1 MFRIIRRSSVV
12 LFLGLMCSGAWLLPG
27 CAEEAPKRKYRV
39 LEGTAEKIDLKTGQ
53 VSMNY
58 FSKKRNEELAVEG
71 RITDETEV
79 LINGRLARLEDIRPQ
94 EHVRVT
100 GYKEGKGANALVVVT
115 RVEIE
120 RPEWSDVGSSSG
132 AATQPAGP

>member
-1 MFRIIRRSSVV
+1 MFCIVRRSCIV
-12 LFLGLMCSGAWLLPG
+12 LVLGLLCGGVWLLPG
-27 CAEEAPKRKYRV
+27 CAEEAPNRKCRV

-71 RITDETEV
+71 RVTDETEV

-115 RVEIE
+115 KVEIE
-120 RPEWSDVGSSSG
+120 RADWSDVGSSS
-132 AATQPAGP
+132 

>member
-1 MFRIIRRSSVV
+1 MFV
-12 LFLGLMCSGAWLLPG
+12 LGLLCAAAWLLPG

-100 GYKEGKGANALVVVT
+100 GYKEGKGVNALVVVT
-115 RVEIE
+115 KVEIE
-120 RPEWSDVGSSSG
+120 RSDWSDVGSSSE
-132 AATQPAGP
+132 ATTRPAGP

>member
-1 MFRIIRRSSVV
+1 MFRNTRRSSV
-12 LFLGLMCSGAWLLPG
+12 LFALGLACGGSWLLSG
-27 CAEEAPKRKYRV
+27 CSEEAPERKYRV

-58 FSKKRNEELAVEG
+58 FSKKRNQEIAVEG
-71 RITDETEV
+71 RVTDETEV

-115 RVEIE
+115 KVEIE
-120 RPEWSDVGSSSG
+120 RADWSDVGSSS
-132 AATQPAGP
+132 AATTRPAEP